1 MFEVELKPRRLADL
15 AAVIPRDR
23 IERLQDDVVPRMQ
36 AQLDGHQIINVNST
50 ANGGGVAE
58 MLHVL
63 LPLTLGVGIPT
74 RWFVLDGEPEF
85 FAITKRLHHRLHGNQ
100 GDDGYLGEH
109 ERQVMQRVAEAN
121 LDTLLEA
128 VTPGDVVIL
137 HDPQTVPL
145 AAMLTARGIPVVWRC
160 HVGVDHDN
168 LYTDEAWEF
177 LRPFLYGNVGEYVFT
192 RPSYAPAWVA
202 PDRLRIIKPSIDPL
216 APKNEDLTD
225 GDVAGAL
232 SGSGILAGEGFYGAS
247 FLRADGTRSP
257 FRMKAEIVREGP
269 PPSADVPLVIQV
281 SRWDPLKD
289 MAGVMRG
296 FVQFVAPH
304 TEAHLALV
312 GPSTASVSDD
322 PEGQVVLDQI
332 IEEWRG
338 LPDDIR
344 ARVHLISLP
353 MDDPEE
359 NGALVNA
366 LQRHAAIVTQKSLAE
381 GFGLT
386 VTEAMFKARPVVAS
400 AVGGI
405 SDQIDDHVSGVLV
418 GDPRDLEA
426 FGRDLVALLG
436 DPKTAA
442 RIGAAARQRVI
453 DVYLPDTSLDL
464 WNEAVL
470 SAIRHTAS

>member
-1 MFEVELKPRRLADL
+1 MVIPWGLEGASVFEVELKPRRLADL

-145 AAMLTARGIPVVWRC
+145 AAMLTARGIPVVALSRGRRSRQPV
-160 HVGVDHDN
+160 HRRSV
-168 LYTDEAWEF
+168 EF

-216 APKNEDLTD
+216 APKNEDLTEA
-225 GDVAGAL
+225 DVAGAL
-232 SGSGILAGEGFYGAS
+232 SGSGHLAGGDSVVRRS
-247 FLRADGTRSP
+247 FAPTGLAHRS
-257 FRMKAEIVREGP
+257 G
-269 PPSADVPLVIQV
+269 
-281 SRWDPLKD
+281 
-289 MAGVMRG
+289 
-296 FVQFVAPH
+296 
-304 TEAHLALV
+304 
-312 GPSTASVSDD
+312 
-322 PEGQVVLDQI
+322 
-332 IEEWRG
+332 
-338 LPDDIR
+338 
-344 ARVHLISLP
+344 
-353 MDDPEE
+353 
-359 NGALVNA
+359 
-366 LQRHAAIVTQKSLAE
+366 
-381 GFGLT
+381 
-386 VTEAMFKARPVVAS
+386 
-400 AVGGI
+400 
-405 SDQIDDHVSGVLV
+405 
-418 GDPRDLEA
+418 
-426 FGRDLVALLG
+426 
-436 DPKTAA
+436 
-442 RIGAAARQRVI
+442 
-453 DVYLPDTSLDL
+453 
-464 WNEAVL
+464 
-470 SAIRHTAS
+470 